1 MSAPFCY
8 EVCMMLIDLTIPAE
22 QCRSLMEEAR
32 KKENAIAVM
41 GHIGTHLDT
50 YEKTSI
56 PLDYFR
62 SNGVVFDVRGK
73 DEVALADVDL
83 SLVKDDS
90 FVLFYTGRIEECAY
104 GTKEYGKDHPQL
116 SYEVIHALIE
126 KHVRFIGVD
135 CQGIRRHEEHT
146 PADRLCEKNGV
157 YVIENLMN
165 LGKLLRKECI
175 VYVMWQDDPEMTGL
189 RCRVIAE
196 IK

>member
-1 MSAPFCY
+1 
-8 EVCMMLIDLTIPAE
+8 MLIDLTVPVE
-22 QCRSLMEEAR
+22 HYRSLLEEAR
-32 KKENAIAVM
+32 KKENAFVAT

-50 YEKTSI
+50 YEKTAI

-62 SNGVVFDVRGK
+62 SRGVIFDVRGIA
-73 DEVALADVDL
+73 EVAVEDVDL
-83 SLVKDDS
+83 SLVEEKD

-116 SYEVIHALIE
+116 SHALIDALIA
-126 KHVRFIGVD
+126 KKIRFIGVD

-146 PADRLCEKNGV
+146 PADILCEKSGI

-165 LGKLLRKECI
+165 LNALLKKEFT
-175 VYVMWQDDPEMTGL
+175 VYAMWQDDPEMTGL